1 MPRSVVALTHKY
13 IKCER
18 RERSKTSFLQDNKH
32 CQIWQGFGT
41 PFCVSIQVCLASL
54 KKSGKIINGIFEMN
68 TYICQPY
75 FENRSEHVEKLGQK
89 CKILALLGQ

>member
-1 MPRSVVALTHKY
+1 MY

-18 RERSKTSFLQDNKH
+18 REQSKTSFLQDNKH
-32 CQIWQGFGT
+32 CQIWH
-41 PFCVSIQVCLASL
+41 PFLRLNTSLPSIPQ
-54 KKSGKIINGIFEMN
+54 KIRKNHKWNLEMS

-75 FENRSEHVEKLGQK
+75 FKNRSEHVEKLGQK